1 MRPKSPARNHR
12 EDPNIFGATAEKPT
26 TRDKQGR
33 VRNVMRVG
41 GRRISAAPISKIKY
55 NFPVIVTTISE
66 AKSAAKVED
75 NFENL

>member
-1 MRPKSPARNHR
+1 MLFRS
-12 EDPNIFGATAEKPT
+12 
-26 TRDKQGR
+26 
-33 VRNVMRVG
+33 RNVMRVG
-41 GRRISAAPISKIKY
+41 GRRVSAAPISKIKY